1 MRVFAFFTKKSH
13 IYGKLLKVLHMQK
26 AMINTTEKDSNYQNL
41 DKMSVLEIL
50 SNINEEDK
58 TVPLAVER
66 VIPQIESLVKVIVDR
81 MKGGGRLFYIGAGT
95 SGRLGILDASE
106 CPPTYGV
113 PFDWV
118 IGLIA
123 GGDSA
128 IRKAVEFAED
138 DLEQAWKDLE
148 EYAINTNDVVIGI
161 AASGTTPY
169 VIGGLDKANEMGI
182 ATGCIVCNGNSPI
195 AERAQYPV
203 EVIVGPEFVT
213 GSTRM
218 KAGTAQKLVLNMIS
232 TAVMIQL
239 GRVKGNKMVDMQ
251 LSNHKLVGRGVRMV
265 MAETGTDEET
275 AAALIEEFGNVR
287 QAIDNYNLKN
297 KH

>member
-1 MRVFAFFTKKSH
+1 MN
-13 IYGKLLKVLHMQK
+13 VLQMQNV
-26 AMINTTEKDSNYQNL
+26 MVNTTEKDSNYQDL
-41 DKMSVLEIL
+41 DLMSVQELL
-50 SNINEEDK
+50 VNINNEDK
-58 TVPLAVER
+58 TVPLAVEK
-66 VIPQIESLVKVIVDR
+66 VIPQIEELVKIVVDR
-81 MKGGGRLFYIGAGT
+81 MKAGGRLFYIGAGT

-123 GGDSA
+123 GGDTA

-138 DLEQAWKDLE
+138 DLNQAWKDLE
-148 EYAINTNDVVIGI
+148 EYAINEHDVVIGI

-169 VIGGLDKANEMGI
+169 VIGGLDAANSRGI

-195 AERAQYPV
+195 AARAQFPI

-265 MAETGTDEET
+265 MAETGLDEET
-275 AAALIEEFGNVR
+275 ATALIEEFGNVR
-287 QAIDNYNLKN
+287 KAIDNFNQSN
-297 KH
+297 

>member
-1 MRVFAFFTKKSH
+1 ME
-13 IYGKLLKVLHMQK
+13 VL
-26 AMINTTEKDSNYQNL
+26 
-41 DKMSVLEIL
+41 
-50 SNINEEDK
+50 NIMNEEDK
-58 TVPLAVER
+58 LVAYAVEKE
-66 VIPQIESLVKVIVDR
+66 IPNIAKTVDTIIDTFNR
-81 MKGGGRLFYIGAGT
+81 GGRLIYIGAGT
-95 SGRLGILDASE
+95 SGRLGVLDASE

-123 GGDSA
+123 GGDTA

-138 DLEQAWKDLE
+138 DVEQAWKDLE
-148 EYAINTNDVVIGI
+148 EYAINENDFVLGI

-169 VIGGLDKANEMGI
+169 VIGGLDKANELGI
-182 ATGCIVCNGNSPI
+182 ATGCLVCNGNSPI
-195 AERAQYPV
+195 AARAKYPI

-275 AAALIEEFGNVR
+275 ATALIEEFGNVR
-287 QAIDNYNLKN
+287 KAIDNFNLN
-297 KH
+297 K